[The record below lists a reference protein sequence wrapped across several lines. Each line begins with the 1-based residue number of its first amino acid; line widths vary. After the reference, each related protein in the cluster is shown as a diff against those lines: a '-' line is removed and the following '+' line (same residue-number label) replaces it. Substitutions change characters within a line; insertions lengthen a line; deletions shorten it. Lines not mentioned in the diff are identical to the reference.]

1 MPDWLSNG
9 ALPVGM
15 LFMLVTVL
23 KVVRRKAGNVV
34 ARAQYPGLA
43 SKLGLSFTPA
53 PYKNGVGRLS
63 GQYKGFR
70 VIVDPDD
77 QRRIFIAFLSSPAVE
92 LHNFV
97 HNKRSRAQQSSF
109 RPIDKVLS
117 KLFKTCHASGP
128 LVRALNEAEGL
139 GEALKPLFFVR
150 ELKTLSV
157 TAGGVNAVFDFGSPP
172 YIPAELVD
180 DVLPRLLKL
189 ASVFESPPSDV
200 V

>member
-1 MPDWLSNG
+1 MPDWLSDG

-43 SKLGLSFTPA
+43 KKLGLSFTPA

-70 VIVDPDD
+70 VVVDPDD
-77 QRRIFIAFLSSPAVE
+77 QRRIFIAFRSSPAVE
-92 LHNFV
+92 LHNFI
-97 HNKRSRAQQSSF
+97 HNKRSRVGQGSF
-109 RPIDKVLS
+109 RPSEKVLS
-117 KLFKTCHASGP
+117 KLFKTCHASGE
-128 LVRALNEAEGL
+128 LARALNEAEGL
-139 GEALKPLFFVR
+139 AERLKPLFFVR

-157 TAGGVNAVFDFGSPP
+157 TASGVSAIFDFGTPP

-180 DVLPRLLKL
+180 DLLPRLVQL
-189 ASVFESPPSDV
+189 ASVFESPVSEEA
-200 V
+200 

>member
-9 ALPVGM
+9 ALPIGM
-15 LFMLVTVL
+15 LFMLATVF

-43 SKLGLSFTPA
+43 SKLGLTFTPA

-70 VIVDPDD
+70 VTVDPDD
-77 QRRIFIAFLSSPAVE
+77 QRRIFIAFQSSPAVE
-92 LHNFV
+92 LHNYV
-97 HNKRSRAQQSSF
+97 HNKRSSTGQGSF
-109 RPIDKVLS
+109 RPGNKVLS
-117 KLFKTCHASGP
+117 KLFKTCHASTP
-128 LVRALNEAEGL
+128 LARALNESEGL

-157 TAGGVNAVFDFGSPP
+157 TASGVIVVFDFGVPP

-180 DVLPRLLKL
+180 DLLPRLVKL
-189 ASVFESPPSDV
+189 ASVFEQPLSAAA
-200 V
+200 